1 MRKSKLFPS
10 LVLFGASLTGGAVA
24 TVATVSLAVSGCGN
38 DTTSQG
44 YPDIGVPDDMAVRL
58 PDCGLPCSPR
68 DMEHGD

>member
-1 MRKSKLFPS
+1 MRKRRLFPS

-24 TVATVSLAVSGCGN
+24 TIATVGLAVSGCGD
-38 DTTSQG
+38 DTTAQG
-44 YPDIGVPDDMAVRL
+44 HPDMTVRL